1 MTGLLDPRDD
11 PTSLGR
17 ILLDA
22 RVVTPWQ
29 ISEAIALTLND
40 NTGEKRL
47 GDALVELG
55 YATRVDV
62 DWAVDIQGT
71 ARESDRGEKVRR
83 TLDLVASATA
93 QIAPLA
99 DSIADATDRAAD
111 IVRRFRMRRV
121 TVKL

>member
-1 MTGLLDPRDD
+1 MSGPLDPRDD

-29 ISEAIALTLND
+29 ISEAVALTLTD
-40 NTGEKRL
+40 DEQKKRL

-55 YATRVDV
+55 YATQADV

-93 QIAPLA
+93 QIAPLT
-99 DSIADATDRAAD
+99 DSIADAADRASD